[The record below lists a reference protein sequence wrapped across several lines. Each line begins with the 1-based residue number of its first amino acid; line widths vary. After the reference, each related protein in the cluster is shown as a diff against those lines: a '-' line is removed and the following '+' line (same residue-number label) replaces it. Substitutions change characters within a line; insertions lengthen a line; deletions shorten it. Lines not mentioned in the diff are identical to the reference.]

1 MVGNQ
6 LESEAGSI
14 TWYLALHVL
23 DLASGGFVP
32 VPFGSDPIRRV
43 VLVGSVGVVV
53 VPTCRLPN
61 RTSAINSSSIN
72 RHHERYWRASASNL
86 PAGDGGGADRQVA
99 VFVER
104 CRAEGTR
111 DVPMTPPVAS
121 VTPASGRQ
129 PRPTSVVDNNDER

>member
-14 TWYLALHVL
+14 TWSLALHVL

-32 VPFGSDPIRRV
+32 VQFGSDPIRRV
-43 VLVGSVGVVV
+43 LVGSIGVVV

-72 RHHERYWRASASNL
+72 RQHERYWRASASNL

-99 VFVER
+99 VER
-104 CRAEGTR
+104 CRTEGTR